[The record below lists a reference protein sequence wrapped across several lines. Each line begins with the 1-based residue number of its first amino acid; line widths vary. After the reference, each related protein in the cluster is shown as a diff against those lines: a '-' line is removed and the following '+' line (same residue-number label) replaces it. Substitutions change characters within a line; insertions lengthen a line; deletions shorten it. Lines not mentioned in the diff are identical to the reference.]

1 MCMYMYV
8 YMCVCMFVYIYMG
21 RYMLYMY
28 VYIYICVCVIYV
40 CIYMYVYMYM
50 CIYIYVCVYKYMYIY
65 VCVCIYVYMYICV
78 CARVLCDLQDNI
90 CVSEKWGIFKNCFS
104 SGLMMINHGFLG
116 DRFWNKP
123 KSKNQWWWNKTT
135 CWEAHPCWS
144 LCFVLL
150 TVGYIA
156 ISTVTHWQM
165 GNGKDLASSVPLHW
179 RSGHYLSHNE
189 GHSRILERAPYDH
202 NPHFSTLQ

>member
-1 MCMYMYV
+1 
-8 YMCVCMFVYIYMG
+8 MCV
-21 RYMLYMY
+21 Y
-28 VYIYICVCVIYV
+28 VYIYI
-40 CIYMYVYMYM
+40 YM
-50 CIYIYVCVYKYMYIY
+50 CVYKYMYIY
-65 VCVCIYVYMYICV
+65 MCVCMYLYVYIYIYV

-104 SGLMMINHGFLG
+104 SGLMMINHRFLG